1 MKEAIKLSEI
11 EVDEIRSLAEKE
23 RQALGFLAKTPLA
36 NDLVT
41 ILENLKIILLELP
54 IDSKEDKQ
62 AFSAALMYSEEGGK
76 ELVFIGLNTADYYD
90 RQLFAIAHEL
100 YHFYTKTG
108 SHLSRIETEDDR
120 VEYKANRF
128 AAEFLMPEATLKS
141 IVIEE
146 FKTSNLEKVQLNVLI
161 RFIGR
166 LQCTWWLPYKSIV
179 RRLNEVKAIS
189 SKQFD
194 ELYKIDERDLS
205 STYGKI
211 GLAINKEVFEKLN
224 KSTMNYGTTAK
235 EVEVIIRNFEDG
247 LIDEDTFADTLK
259 LFGKTPDE
267 FGYSIEVD
275 DDEFDDYFGGE
286 DEDES

>member
-1 MKEAIKLSEI
+1 MKEAIRLSEI
-11 EVDEIRSLAEKE
+11 EVDEIRKLAEKE
-23 RQALGFLAKTPLA
+23 RQALGFLTKTPIA

-41 ILENLKIILLELP
+41 ILDDLKIILLELP

-108 SHLSRIETEDDR
+108 SHLSRIEAEEDR

-141 IVIEE
+141 TVIEE
-146 FKTSNLEKVQLNVLI
+146 FKMSNLNKIQLNVLI
-161 RFIGR
+161 RFIRR

-179 RRLNEVKAIS
+179 KRLNEIEAIS
-189 SKQFD
+189 TKQFD

-211 GLAINKEVFEKLN
+211 GLAINQEVFEKLN
-224 KSTMNYGTTAK
+224 KSTLNYGTTAK

-247 LIDEDTFADTLK
+247 LIDEDSFADTLK

-275 DDEFDDYFGGE
+275 DDEFDNYFGGE

>member
-1 MKEAIKLSEI
+1 MKEAIRLSEI
-11 EVDEIRSLAEKE
+11 EVDEIRKLAEKE
-23 RQALGFLAKTPLA
+23 RQALGFLTKTPIA

-41 ILENLKIILLELP
+41 ILDNLKIILLELP
-54 IDSKEDKQ
+54 IGSKEDKQ

-108 SHLSRIETEDDR
+108 SHLSRIEAEEDR

-146 FKTSNLEKVQLNVLI
+146 FKTSNLNKMQLNVLI
-161 RFIGR
+161 RFIRR

-179 RRLNEVKAIS
+179 KRLNEIEAIS
-189 SKQFD
+189 TTQFD

-211 GLAINKEVFEKLN
+211 GLAINQEVFEKLN
-224 KSTMNYGTTAK
+224 KSTLNYGTTAK

-247 LIDEDTFADTLK
+247 LIDEDSFTNTLK

-275 DDEFDDYFGGE
+275 DDEFDNYFGGE